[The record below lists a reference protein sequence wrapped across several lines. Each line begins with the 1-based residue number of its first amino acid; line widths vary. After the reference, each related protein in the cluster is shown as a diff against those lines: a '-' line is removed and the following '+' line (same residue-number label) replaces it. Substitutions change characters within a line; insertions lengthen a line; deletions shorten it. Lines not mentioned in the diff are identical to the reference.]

1 VANLR
6 RRTPEPPAGPPKVEF
21 RPGLANETL
30 GELAPLLAE
39 ERPSGLSEQ
48 VLPAGRWTGERAA
61 TNILALARKA
71 RGVRLAGNPAPP
83 AARQTGVLYGGALAL
98 TAAILTWSGDTGA
111 PVQDLTSAVIR

>member
-1 VANLR
+1 MSTVANLR
-6 RRTPEPPAGPPKVEF
+6 RRTPEPPDGPPEV
-21 RPGLANETL
+21 GLANETL

-39 ERPSGLSEQ
+39 ERPSGLGEQ
-48 VLPAGRWTGERAA
+48 VALPAGRWTGERAA

-83 AARQTGVLYGGALAL
+83 AARQTGALYGGALGPHR
-98 TAAILTWSGDTGA
+98 AILTWSGDTGA